1 MRSLSEL
8 GEEAR
13 KLAAAGRFVLPL
25 HTPNGRACSCGRRR
39 CDSAGKHPRGVYGLR
54 HATTDLAQVE
64 AWWHGQPDANVGMR
78 TDGLVAFDLDGPAG
92 RRSLE
97 QLEWDLGALPET
109 RGQRSGRGEHR
120 FYATPPEVLIG
131 NSTHTLGD
139 PPGLHLRAGDRGY
152 VVAAPSLHASGR
164 RYRWLDPEAP
174 IAPLPE
180 AWLERLL
187 ELPRLE
193 PLELAPEGDSTRYGR
208 VALEAELAKL
218 RAAPVGRRNETLNLC
233 VFKLAQLVAGGELEH
248 DYLYENA
255 HAAALAAG
263 LGEYET
269 AKTIASATKA
279 GLRFPRRR

>member
-1 MRSLSEL
+1 
-8 GEEAR
+8 
-13 KLAAAGRFVLPL
+13 
-25 HTPNGRACSCGRRR
+25 
-39 CDSAGKHPRGVYGLR
+39 
-54 HATTDLAQVE
+54 
-64 AWWHGQPDANVGMR
+64 
-78 TDGLVAFDLDGPAG
+78 
-92 RRSLE
+92 
-97 QLEWDLGALPET
+97 
-109 RGQRSGRGEHR
+109 
-120 FYATPPEVLIG
+120 
-131 NSTHTLGD
+131 
-139 PPGLHLRAGDRGY
+139 LRAGDRGY

>member
-1 MRSLSEL
+1 MRSLSEEAKEL
-8 GEEAR
+8 G
-13 KLAAAGRFVLPL
+13 AAGHPVLPL

-54 HATTDLAQVE
+54 HASTDMGQIE
-64 AWWHGQPDANVGMR
+64 AWWFGQPDANIGMR
-78 TDGLVAFDLDGPAG
+78 TDGLVAFDLDGADG
-92 RRSLE
+92 RRSLAE
-97 QLEWDLGALPET
+97 LEWDLGELPES
-109 RGQRSGRGEHR
+109 RGQTSGRGEHR
-120 FYATPPEVLIG
+120 FYRLPVETVVG
-131 NSTHTLGD
+131 NSTHPLGD

-164 RYRWLDPEAP
+164 RYHWIDPEAP

-193 PLELAPEGDSTRYGR
+193 PPEPIPEGDSTRYGR

-218 RAAPVGRRNETLNLC
+218 RAAPVGRRNEALNLC

-248 DYLYENA
+248 DYLYESA
-255 HAAALAAG
+255 HAAALAIG